1 MNTEQT
7 QTTGARI
14 RSARKASGLSQSAL
28 AEKIGST
35 KQTIYKYENDMITN
49 IPLDKLKAIAASLS
63 IPPDDLLGWKNKS
76 EEETTLL
83 LKSGLSPEKALRQ
96 FYRIWCRK
104 EALFKC
110 IGGSFLSGVLSR
122 NVLED
127 EVDGARLIDIQLP
140 QQPKS
145 FAAALAVAPRI

>member
-1 MNTEQT
+1 MDIEKLRPR
-7 QTTGARI
+7 ALRI
-14 RSARKASGLSQSAL
+14 
-28 AEKIGST
+28 AERFFAK
-35 KQTIYKYENDMITN
+35 
-49 IPLDKLKAIAASLS
+49 
-63 IPPDDLLGWKNKS
+63 
-76 EEETTLL
+76 EETTLL

-122 NVLED
+122 NVLEE